1 MKGLGRPGWLF
12 LHKRTEHVGIWP
24 PSSAGAWAGRGKG
37 RWLEHERLGPPGV
50 VLPSQKGR
58 TCVHLAAR
66 LGRGVG
72 GAREGEVAEHE
83 GPGPPGVALPSQ
95 KGRTCVHLAAKLGRG
110 VGGAREGEV
119 AGT

>member
-12 LHKRTEHVGIWP
+12 PHKKVEHVRIWP
-24 PSSAGAWAGRGKG
+24 PGSAGAWAGRGKG
-37 RWLEHERLGPPGV
+37 RWLEHEGPGPPGV

-58 TCVHLAAR
+58 TCEDLAAR

-72 GAREGEVAEHE
+72 E
-83 GPGPPGVALPSQ
+83 
-95 KGRTCVHLAAKLGRG
+95 
-110 VGGAREGEV
+110 AREGEV